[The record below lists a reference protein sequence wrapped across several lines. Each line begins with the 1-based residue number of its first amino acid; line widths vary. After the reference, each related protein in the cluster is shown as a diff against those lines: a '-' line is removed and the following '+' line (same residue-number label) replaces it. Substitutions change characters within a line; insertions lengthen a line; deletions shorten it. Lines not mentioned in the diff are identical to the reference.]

1 MTRLDPVELFDRIA
15 KDIPAA
21 LHSNIIVTGSL
32 AAAYEFHTKLEGQA
46 VNTKDAD
53 LIVHPAGEEQNC
65 VEITHN
71 LLELGWTR
79 TDQCF
84 PTPTPI
90 PEDGLRAIRLYP
102 PTSNDYFVEFL
113 NVPEI
118 GQESDKKWIPLELSD
133 GWYGLPCFR
142 FMGVVAIDPRES
154 KSGLEYANPAM
165 MVLANL
171 LAHPA
176 VGESR
181 IESGTMKGLLRGAKD
196 LGRIIALAHLAGRDE
211 TEEWVGPWINA
222 LETCFPNKFQ
232 ELASTLGDGLREI
245 TVDNAA
251 MDEAFKT
258 TDIGLLSGMNVTVK
272 NLQVIAERLMVDAIE
287 PVRDAIG
294 KRR

>member
-90 PEDGLRAIRLYP
+90 PED
-102 PTSNDYFVEFL
+102 
-113 NVPEI
+113 
-118 GQESDKKWIPLELSD
+118 LS
-133 GWYGLPCFR
+133 L
-142 FMGVVAIDPRES
+142 I
-154 KSGLEYANPAM
+154 
-165 MVLANL
+165 
-171 LAHPA
+171 H
-176 VGESR
+176 
-181 IESGTMKGLLRGAKD
+181 I
-196 LGRIIALAHLAGRDE
+196 
-211 TEEWVGPWINA
+211 
-222 LETCFPNKFQ
+222 
-232 ELASTLGDGLREI
+232 
-245 TVDNAA
+245 
-251 MDEAFKT
+251 
-258 TDIGLLSGMNVTVK
+258 
-272 NLQVIAERLMVDAIE
+272 
-287 PVRDAIG
+287 
-294 KRR
+294 